1 MAKKFSI
8 TNSMLNEISKNTKK
22 SQELEAKEKDNIQY
36 IDIDNIEPSDK
47 NFYEITGIDELAT
60 DIRINGLN
68 HNLVVRPLENEKY
81 EIISGERRYT
91 ALRKLVDEGE
101 NDFKYIRCLVKDIND
116 LDSEIILIQANAQ
129 TRELSEY
136 EKIKQVERLNILY
149 KEKKAKGEQV
159 GKIRSKIAKDLNISE
174 AQVQRLTSANEVIP
188 ELLELVKDK
197 QIATSSVSILS
208 SLSGESQL
216 QIAEIIKAASNSND
230 NGNLVTRD
238 ETEKLKKQFQDLES
252 KKAAEIDKLKNENQE
267 IKQKIDKNNFEIES
281 KITKKIEEKYLNE
294 IKRLKEEKIKEIKE
308 KEELKK
314 KIKEVD
320 KNNLEL
326 KNNIIVNTKIKE
338 IKTSVSSLYSI
349 IEEMKKNHH
358 ILDEEGSAMIDELI
372 ESLEFI
378 KDMK

>member
-8 TNSMLNEISKNTKK
+8 SNSMLNDISKNTKK

-36 IDIDNIEPSDK
+36 IDIDKIEPSSK
-47 NFYEITGIDELAT
+47 NFYEIKGIDELAT
-60 DIRINGLN
+60 DIKLNGLN
-68 HNLVVRPLENEKY
+68 HNLVVRSIGNDKF

-91 ALRKLVDEGE
+91 ALKKLVSEGE
-101 NDFKYIRCLVKDIND
+101 NDFKYVRCLVKDNLND
-116 LDSEIILIQANAQ
+116 VDSEIILIQANAQ

-136 EKIKQVERLNILY
+136 EKIKQVERLNELY
-149 KEKKAKGEQV
+149 KEKKSKGEPV
-159 GKIRSKIAKDLNISE
+159 GKIRERISKDLNISE
-174 AQVQRLTSANEVIP
+174 AQVQRLSSANQVIP
-188 ELLELVKDK
+188 ELLGLVKDEK
-197 QIATSSVSILS
+197 IGTSTVSLFS
-208 SLSGESQL
+208 TLTTESQEK
-216 QIAEIIKAASNSND
+216 IVEIIKAATSKNNE
-230 NGNLVTRD
+230 NMLTRD
-238 ETEKLKKQFQDLES
+238 EAEKMKKEF
-252 KKAAEIDKLKNENQE
+252 
-267 IKQKIDKNNFEIES
+267 
-281 KITKKIEEKYLNE
+281 KKIEN
-294 IKRLKEEKIKEIKE
+294 E

-358 ILDEEGSAMIDELI
+358 NLDEEGSIMIDELI